1 MRVSSAQALRRH
13 EPLAAVKLQPRLR
26 VVRPDG
32 FVGEGRAAAA
42 RRSPH
47 QPRIERL
54 FQENLGRAPTADEV
68 RRYDELARTVAAGQ
82 LDAAFTWV
90 IRSGPEW
97 QARSVCQTELG
108 REPTA
113 DELQR
118 AVAWGNEL
126 TQLGKSTGEVRAAF
140 EYVTRMGP
148 EWQARSVA
156 QAELGR
162 LPTADEQRR
171 AAEWGA
177 QLVAEGKTTGEV
189 HDAFTYVTRVGPE
202 WQSRAAYQDL
212 LGRLPTA
219 EEQQRMTEWGRK
231 LVAQGKQTPEL
242 RAAFD
247 DVIAQT
253 PEYQARRTPD
263 RIREEIAQWAIAQAN
278 DPNVGYSQTAGR
290 FGDRVDANGNRYFD
304 CSGLVTAAYA
314 QAGIQLGGN
323 WTGAMRS
330 TWQEWADQ
338 VPKDLSQ
345 MKPGDLLLM
354 DGHVVM
360 YTGNGQC
367 VGAQTGNTAFQ
378 DQVTA
383 GIDANRYLERGDCI
397 VLRPH
402 V

>member
-1 MRVSSAQALRRH
+1 MHVSSARSRAVIAP
-13 EPLAAVKLQPRLR
+13 EPLRPTAQRLQL
-26 VVRPDG
+26 VRPDA
-32 FVGEGRAAAA
+32 FVGAA
-42 RRSPH
+42 RAQASSSPYVE
-47 QPRIERL
+47 QITRG
-54 FQENLGRAPTADEV
+54 FQEQLGRAPTPEEIA
-68 RRYDELARTVAAGQ
+68 RFTELGAKVPPEQ
-82 LDAAFTWV
+82 LDAA
-90 IRSGPEW
+90 IRWCICAGPEW
-97 QARSVCQTELG
+97 QARAVFREELG

-118 AVAWGNEL
+118 RITWGNEL
-126 TQLGKSTGEVRAAF
+126 VAQGKSTAELRAAF
-140 EYVTRMGP
+140 QFVTRMGP

-156 QAELGR
+156 QE
-162 LPTADEQRR
+162 E
-171 AAEWGA
+171 
-177 QLVAEGKTTGEV
+177 
-189 HDAFTYVTRVGPE
+189 
-202 WQSRAAYQDL
+202 

-219 EEQQRMTEWGRK
+219 EELQRSVEWGNQLQAEGKSTAEIRQAFQYVTRMGPEWQARSAYQDMLGRLPTAEELQRSVEWGNQ
-231 LVAQGKQTPEL
+231 LVAEGKQTPDV
-242 RAAFD
+242 RAAFNW
-247 DVIAQT
+247 VIAQT

-330 TWQEWADQ
+330 TWQSWADE

-345 MKPGDLLLM
+345 MKPGDLILM

-378 DQVTA
+378 DQVRT
-383 GIDANRYLERGDCI
+383 GIDAMAYLRRGDAI